1 MGIYFQDRQMKNIL
15 DAYPEMIC
23 VDATYKLL
31 ELRFPVYIIL
41 IEDGNGQSEVV
52 AVFLLQE
59 ETEESLTCVL
69 DVFIKHNDEA
79 AKKVRIVMTDK
90 DMTERDV
97 LAKKFPSAQLLICLF
112 HTLRTFRREITMEK
126 MGITAGQRNLY
137 LDLLQQ
143 MAYAVSEEKYME
155 VYERFKVAAV
165 TTVMQYFD
173 LQWHSIRSQWV
184 FGLKHCAGNFFNST
198 NNRLECINSK
208 LKSVIDRYSSLED
221 FVHKFFLILR
231 VMRTERDHKAVLSS
245 QKVPVTFHSTDPVS
259 IEYMKYLT
267 PYAYKYISQQL
278 ANKSKVKLK
287 STNLSLDFSDQNQVF
302 EVQTL
307 SGMTVAV
314 STNSCQCLSWSSM
327 KLPCSHILAVREN
340 VGLQLFDEDL
350 CDRRWHLSFY
360 KSCQRAL
367 RTDHNDAGDVDDDG
381 ECSIDVN
388 SVVCVPDK
396 KKKVL
401 SQVNS
406 TSVLCVYHQGW

>member
-1 MGIYFQDRQMKNIL
+1 MKNIL
-15 DAYPEMIC
+15 NAYPEMIC

-97 LAKKFPSAQLLICLF
+97 LAQKFPAAQLLICLF

-143 MAYAVSEEKYME
+143 MAYSVSEEEYME
-155 VYERFKVAAV
+155 VYARFKDAAV
-165 TTVMQYFD
+165 TTVIQYFD
-173 LQWHSIRSQWV
+173 SQWHSIRSQWV

-221 FVHKFFLILR
+221 FVSKFFLILR

-259 IEYMKYLT
+259 IKYMKHLT
-267 PYAYKYISQQL
+267 PYMHSSIS
-278 ANKSKVKLK
+278 
-287 STNLSLDFSDQNQVF
+287 LSSW
-302 EVQTL
+302 QTER
-307 SGMTVAV
+307 
-314 STNSCQCLSWSSM
+314 
-327 KLPCSHILAVREN
+327 K
-340 VGLQLFDEDL
+340 
-350 CDRRWHLSFY
+350 
-360 KSCQRAL
+360 
-367 RTDHNDAGDVDDDG
+367 
-381 ECSIDVN
+381 
-388 SVVCVPDK
+388 
-396 KKKVL
+396 
-401 SQVNS
+401 
-406 TSVLCVYHQGW
+406 

>member
-1 MGIYFQDRQMKNIL
+1 M
-15 DAYPEMIC
+15 
-23 VDATYKLL
+23 
-31 ELRFPVYIIL
+31 
-41 IEDGNGQSEVV
+41 
-52 AVFLLQE
+52 
-59 ETEESLTCVL
+59 
-69 DVFIKHNDEA
+69 FIKHNDEA

-97 LAKKFPSAQLLICLF
+97 LAQKFPAAQLLICLF

-143 MAYAVSEEKYME
+143 MAYSVSEEEYME
-155 VYERFKVAAV
+155 VYARFKDAAV
-165 TTVMQYFD
+165 TTVIQYFD
-173 LQWHSIRSQWV
+173 SQWHSIRSQWV

-221 FVHKFFLILR
+221 FVSKFFLILR

-259 IEYMKYLT
+259 IKYMKHLT
-267 PYAYKYISQQL
+267 PYAFKYISQQL
-278 ANKSKVKLK
+278 ANRKKVKLK
-287 STNLSLDFSDQNQVF
+287 STNLSIDLSDENQVF
-302 EVQTL
+302 EVLTS
-307 SGMTVAV
+307 SGMTITV
-314 STNSCQCLSWSSM
+314 STNSCQCLSWNSM

-340 VGLQLFDEDL
+340 VGLQLFSEDL

-360 KSCQRAL
+360 KLSQRAL
-367 RTDHNDAGDVDDDG
+367 RTDHIDSGDAGDW
-381 ECSIDVN
+381 EYSIDVN
-388 SVVCVPDK
+388 PVCVPDK

-401 SQVNS
+401 SQV
-406 TSVLCVYHQGW
+406 YIIMYGKPG